1 MLNGILL
8 LLLCQFAGELLVV
21 GGGLPIPGPV
31 VGMVLLLVLLVLR
44 GTTPPDLRAAAEGL
58 LRHLALLYVPA
69 GVGLM
74 THLGLVTSHW
84 FALLLALTVSTAAG
98 MTVTALVLKHAG
110 ARQMKN
116 QEP

>member
-44 GTTPPDLRAAAEGL
+44 GTTPPDLREAAEGL
-58 LRHLALLYVPA
+58 LRHLALLYVPV

-74 THLGLVTSHW
+74 THLGLIANHCFVL
-84 FALLLALTVSTAAG
+84 FLALFLSTAAAI
-98 MTVTALVLKHAG
+98 TVTALVLKRCAG
-110 ARQMKN
+110 RMLQDR
-116 QEP
+116 EP